1 MTKVAYQLL
10 ECNNE
15 RQVVDLIDSQAKAT
29 LRDWKRKAL
38 EEALEALIDKYHG
51 QRWLKIREN
60 KPTPWICLDC
70 GPRSSNQVKRN
81 GHYLRQLIVLEGIIL
96 LRVPQIKCLKCGRQ
110 IALSSIFLPR
120 RKRYWIELDR
130 RITELYLSGASYRQ
144 VKAIL
149 DRKIEWDCGLMS
161 LWQRFQKIAKK
172 ASSPGL
178 GETLK
183 ILYLDEAYTKVK
195 GKPYWSLLALGEGKS
210 GKRAYLGAVLSPD
223 KSEASWISLLEALEI
238 REAGKGLLVIH
249 DGDPAIASS
258 LSFILPKAK
267 NRLCAWHQLHNLFLK
282 AKELYPDDRGK
293 VKEIIEA
300 TKIRLETNEPKTTSP
315 LERGI
320 KEYRRRTRPMD
331 GFKSRLGAANF
342 LRIWLAKE
350 NARMAKKDWLES
362 VIN

>member
-1 MTKVAYQLL
+1 MSKVAYQLL
-10 ECNNE
+10 ECNSQK
-15 RQVVDLIDSQAKAT
+15 QVIDLIDSQAKAT
-29 LRDWKRKAL
+29 LREWKRKLL
-38 EEALEALIDKYHG
+38 EEALEALVNKYHG
-51 QRWLKIREN
+51 QKWLKIREN

-81 GHYLRQLIVLEGIIL
+81 GHYPRQLIVLEGIIL
-96 LRVPQIKCLKCGRQ
+96 LRMPQIKCLSCGRQ
-110 IALSSIFLPR
+110 VALSPIFLPK

-130 RITELYLSGASYRQ
+130 KITELYLSGASYRQ

-149 DRKIEWDCGLMS
+149 DREMEWDCGLMS
-161 LWQRFQKIAKK
+161 LWKSFQKMAKK
-172 ASSPGL
+172 TLSPGL

-195 GKPYWSLLALGEGKS
+195 GKPYWGLLALGEGKS

-223 KSEASWISLLEALEI
+223 KSEASWVSLLEALEI
-238 REAGKGLLVIH
+238 PETGRGLIVIH
-249 DGDPAIASS
+249 DGDPAIASA

-267 NRLCAWHQLHNLFLK
+267 SRLCVWHQLHNIFLR
-282 AKELYPDDRGK
+282 AKELFSDDRSK
-293 VKEIIEA
+293 VKEVIKAAKQKLAIS
-300 TKIRLETNEPKTTSP
+300 EPGTISP

-331 GFKSRLGAANF
+331 GFKSRAGAANF

-350 NARMAKKDWLES
+350 NARMAKKDWLRS